1 MIDTKRN
8 FDFEISPSIR
18 SVYRIP
24 FIRTNRPPSLSKRK
38 KKDRE
43 REEEKFS
50 TITFARRNGDCI
62 EFPYRLLAAF
72 PRTVPP
78 SLFSPWTSCA
88 TCRYSFT
95 LFPSRTRGTTILP
108 FLSSCGTLS
117 ASGSGM
123 GERFEKVRTIGI
135 VSSFTPW
142 KDRDLLD
149 ALGTKDRAIFFAPG
163 SRPPDN
169 YTRIDTIF
177 ATTAGIIKT
186 FFIFFP
192 LFLLPRFLFVL
203 LLNSFSEFRAEY
215 FSLNASTARQ
225 GSPPMIATWLANGR
239 GLWRWTTRWKLIKTL
254 ESSRRCISL
263 RIFSINNRKTVDR
276 RPSDDVYTVEQFF
289 RFFFF
294 INSYVFSFLIFFYC
308 ICIFSLKNEIFG
320 LRGWNVYASM
330 RNSNVQKVRWI
341 YIYYVQVYIKYL

>member
-1 MIDTKRN
+1 
-8 FDFEISPSIR
+8 
-18 SVYRIP
+18 
-24 FIRTNRPPSLSKRK
+24 
-38 KKDRE
+38 
-43 REEEKFS
+43 
-50 TITFARRNGDCI
+50 
-62 EFPYRLLAAF
+62 
-72 PRTVPP
+72 
-78 SLFSPWTSCA
+78 
-88 TCRYSFT
+88 
-95 LFPSRTRGTTILP
+95 
-108 FLSSCGTLS
+108 
-117 ASGSGM
+117 M

-135 VSSFTPW
+135 VSSFIPW

-192 LFLLPRFLFVL
+192 LSLLPRFLFVL
-203 LLNSFSEFRAEY
+203 LLNSSSEFRAEY

-330 RNSNVQKVRWI
+330 RNSNVQKVRRI
-341 YIYYVQVYIKYL
+341 YILCTSIYKIFIIKYLRILIVPILISIFHEKESTNVVNF

>member
-24 FIRTNRPPSLSKRK
+24 FIRTNRPRFPKEKRK
-38 KKDRE
+38 TERE

-192 LFLLPRFLFVL
+192 LSLLPRFLFVL

-289 RFFFF
+289 RFFF
-294 INSYVFSFLIFFYC
+294 INSYLFFFDIFLLHMHIFFEKWNFWFERLECLCIYEKFKC
-308 ICIFSLKNEIFG
+308 TKSSTNICIMYK
-320 LRGWNVYASM
+320 
-330 RNSNVQKVRWI
+330 
-341 YIYYVQVYIKYL
+341 YI